1 MSEISS
7 GLVKLAYRGIAGFFV
22 LLIMF
27 VFGVTGFSLA
37 LAGGLIIAFCW
48 IPLAF
53 PELLEDARL
62 VVFDSASGSVP
73 ITDPV
78 VASAILLFV
87 GLILLAV
94 GFLLLAITFVMGKA
108 AIVVDKELS
117 RTVDRTFASSGKID
131 RISRLERLA
140 ALLDRGVITPEEFE
154 REKAMILNQPDAWE
168 PEKVG
173 KGKMIKDY

>member
-27 VFGVTGFSLA
+27 VIGVTGFSLA
-37 LAGGLIIAFCW
+37 LAGGLITAFCW
-48 IPLAF
+48 VPMAF
-53 PELLEDARL
+53 PELLEDIRF

-117 RTVDRTFASSGKID
+117 RTVDRAFASGKSD

-140 ALLDRGVITPEEFE
+140 ALLERGVITPEEFE
-154 REKAMILNQPDAWE
+154 REKALILNQSNAWK

-173 KGKMIKDY
+173 KGESIKDF